1 MTENEKNCL
10 SDISKNLSTNSI
22 VVEVGTY
29 LAGSASIM
37 AHANPNI
44 KIYTYDLYDGQ
55 DIDPHFRDTLM
66 INALGEGVPRNQDT
80 VSTLITP
87 YKNIILN
94 TVKPFK
100 PDSFNWNGSGIDL
113 LFDDGNHTNPG
124 LRMNLNYWLPFVKE
138 NGLVALHDCRPWAYI
153 KDPLRF
159 PAVEFELDR
168 LLNSGYEKVLQVQS
182 LVLLKKLP
190 KNNT

>member
-10 SDISKNLSTNSI
+10 SEISKNLSTNST

-44 KIYTYDLYDGQ
+44 KIYTYDLYNGQ
-55 DIDPHFRDTLM
+55 DRDPYFNDTLM

-80 VSTLITP
+80 VSTLITS

-94 TVKPFK
+94 TAKPFQ
-100 PDSFNWNGSGIDL
+100 PNSFNWNGKSIDL

-124 LRMNLNYWLPFVKE
+124 LRINLNYWTPFVKD
-138 NGLVALHDCRPWAYI
+138 NGLVAIHDFRPWLPAT
-153 KDPLRF
+153 DPLRC
-159 PAVEFELDR
+159 PAVEFEIDR
-168 LLNSGYEKVLQVQS
+168 LLGNGYEKVLQVES
-182 LVLLKKLP
+182 LFLLRKLP